1 MEDVQIGILC
11 DNKKA
16 YDTADTP
23 GANPVTLTILSETMN
38 KNINRQDIN
47 GNTALH
53 IAVTKGGVFAGTST
67 PLLQHIVDDIEKY
80 QFYGSKDIKNLAGDT
95 PLMIAAQL
103 DRQTEISQL
112 MLGGSALEAKK
123 NLQNNNGDTAMM
135 IATRTG
141 NLGVIELI
149 YSGGVQGISGID
161 LNLKNRV
168 YSQTALMIAAKA
180 GYVNIVKFLINKG
193 ADPNIRGTLGKTAL
207 DFAVTN
213 GYPSIAHFLMDR
225 GAVYRLRGSKVSSI

>member
-1 MEDVQIGILC
+1 MQIGILC

-16 YDTADTP
+16 YDDAATPSAD
-23 GANPVTLTILSETMN
+23 PVTLTTLLETMN
-38 KNINRQDIN
+38 KNIDLQDVN

-53 IAVTKGGVFAGTST
+53 IAVMKGGVFADTSTPT

-80 QFYGSKDIKNLAGDT
+80 KLYDSKDIKNVAGDT
-95 PLMIAAQL
+95 PLIIAAQL
-103 DRQTEISQL
+103 DRQTEITHL
-112 MLGGSALEAKK
+112 MSGYTALEAKK
-123 NLQNNNGDTAMM
+123 NIQNNNGDTALMV
-135 IATRTG
+135 ATRAG
-141 NLGVIELI
+141 NLDVVELI
-149 YSGGVQGISGID
+149 YSGGVQGIKGID